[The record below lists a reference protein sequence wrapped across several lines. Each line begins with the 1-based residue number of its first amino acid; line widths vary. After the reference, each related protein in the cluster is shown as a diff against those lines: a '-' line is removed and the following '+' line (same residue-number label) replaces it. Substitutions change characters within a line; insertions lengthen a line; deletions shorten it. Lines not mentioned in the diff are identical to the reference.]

1 MGDLVRE
8 MMTNGSRKQVVIIG
22 GGFAGIKSAREL
34 ENLPVDVTLIDK
46 NSYHLFQPLL
56 YQAALG
62 LLAPSDITRPIRS
75 ILHRS
80 RNVQVLMEKV
90 TDIDRGARKIF
101 LRDGHALSYDYLI
114 LAAGSTSSYFGHNE
128 WSKHAP
134 SLKSIEEALDIRTRV
149 LLTFE
154 HAEKEVSRGGPQ
166 PQMHFVVIGGGPTGV
181 ELAGAIA
188 NICRDVLWKEYKH
201 VRPEAAKV
209 SLYEAAPKIL
219 PMFPDDLQRK
229 AIDQLTALG
238 VAVHTNAAITDIQA
252 DHIRVGQDKIPAITT
267 IWAAGVAPSP
277 LGAKLGLP
285 LDRRGCVHVNEYLNP
300 EGEPNIFVCGDLAA
314 VTENGRRIPAV
325 AQPAMQMGA
334 HSAQMIAADLR
345 RKPRTAFHYFDKG
358 DMATIGRGAAVA
370 KVVWPFRANW
380 SGFMAWISWLLVHLA
395 FLSGAD
401 RQMSVLFTWIYSYAT
416 KTARSRLVIPS
427 RAAPTP

>member
-1 MGDLVRE
+1 MEDLVRE
-8 MMTNGSRKQVVIIG
+8 RMTNGNRKQVVIIG
-22 GGFAGIKSAREL
+22 GGFAGVKSARGL

-46 NSYHLFQPLL
+46 NSYHVFQPLL

-75 ILHRS
+75 ILQRS
-80 RNVQVLMEKV
+80 RNIEVLMDEV
-90 TDIDRGARKIF
+90 TDIDRGNSRIF
-101 LRDGHALSYDYLI
+101 LRDGHTLSYDYLI

-128 WSKHAP
+128 WSKYAP

-166 PQMHFVVIGGGPTGV
+166 PHLHFVVIGGGPTGV

-229 AIDQLTALG
+229 AIEQLTALG
-238 VAVHTNAAITDIQA
+238 VAVHTNAAIIDIQA
-252 DHIRVGQDKIPAITT
+252 DHIQVGHDKIPAITT

-285 LDRRGCVHVNEYLNP
+285 LDRRGCVNVNEYLNP

-334 HSAQMIAADLR
+334 HAAEMIAADLR
-345 RKPRTAFHYFDKG
+345 GRSRTPFHYFDKG
-358 DMATIGRGAAVA
+358 DMATIGRNAAVA

-380 SGFMAWISWLLVHLA
+380 SGFMAWISWLLVHLV

-401 RQMSVLFTWIYSYAT
+401 RQMSVLFTWIYSYFT
-416 KTARSRLVIPS
+416 KTAKSRLIIGS
-427 RAAPTP
+427 KAL